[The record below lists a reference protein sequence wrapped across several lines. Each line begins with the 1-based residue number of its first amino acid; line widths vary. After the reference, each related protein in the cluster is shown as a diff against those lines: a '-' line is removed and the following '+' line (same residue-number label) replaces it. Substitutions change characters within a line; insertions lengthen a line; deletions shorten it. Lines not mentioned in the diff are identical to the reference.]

1 MPDCESQLLK
11 MKLSFYLLLASLLI
25 PAKLLL
31 AQPVD
36 DARTSHAGK
45 DFWLT
50 LFAWG
55 RYNEFHISSKHNATV
70 TFTYTAD
77 NSVQTF
83 FVPAGTILTI
93 PQNQITLAVNT
104 LVETVQ
110 NKSLHI
116 ASDSNIVVHYAAWGN
131 KTDDGMMIC
140 PSDRQRY
147 DSRYFLNGL
156 PFLGMGY
163 LGNRAGGYSIVATC
177 DNVTLRIT
185 PSRNTATHAALAP
198 FLLNLNK
205 GETYT
210 LTNAGNNTL
219 KDLSGSKIEVLEAS
233 CCNPINVFNTGI
245 CGYSYWP
252 YNAAS
257 SLACDHF
264 LEQVLPVS
272 SWDTLYP
279 ILPYKNGPFSIFKI
293 VSAAANNIVSLNGA
307 VIVTLSEGQCFD
319 TVLNQPAILRAT
331 SPVSISQNM
340 VGYATAY
347 TNPNPVA
354 IEDIPVD
361 SLSDPNASILIPM
374 RDGIKEAWFHTTG
387 QYSTANDE
395 YYNKFHRLTLI
406 SKTENIN
413 TITLNDVNIA
423 SEFIPF
429 PSNPEYQYA
438 SIKPDTGVT
447 YHIKSDDRIIAYY
460 YAATWTGSLDY
471 HLGDVN
477 PVRFYQELPPD
488 TLTVCINDTVLL
500 QGGQSAFYEWSTNET
515 SQNIIVGDTGVYS
528 VYTYNDDDCP
538 GELKRF
544 IVERPPTYLSQF
556 DLGNDTV
563 ICKGDHLFLFTP
575 YALTEWSTGDVGERL
590 TVAMPGWYRATIT
603 DSCTG
608 FSVTDSIRVS
618 DTTCM
623 DKYCGFRLPNAFSPN
638 GDGLNDYFSPVY
650 FGTVNQYNL
659 NVYNRYGERIFSSQ
673 KAEQGWDG
681 THKGIV
687 PAELGVYYYHCRF
700 YCPLRGYVELKG
712 DVSLL
717 R

>member
-1 MPDCESQLLK
+1 
-11 MKLSFYLLLASLLI
+11 MKPAFYFLFAFLLLRT
-25 PAKLLL
+25 PLLL
-31 AQPVD
+31 AQQTGD
-36 DARTSHAGK
+36 TRTNHAGK

-50 LFAWG
+50 LFALG
-55 RYNEFHISSKHNATV
+55 RYNEFHISSGHNATV

-83 FVPAGTILTI
+83 YVAAGTILKI
-93 PQNQITLAVNT
+93 PQNQMTLAVNT

-116 ASDSNIVVHYAAWGN
+116 TSDSNIVVHYTTWGN
-131 KTDDGMMIC
+131 MTDDGMMIC

-147 DSRYFLNGL
+147 DTRYFLNGL
-156 PFLGMGY
+156 PFLGAGY

-185 PSRNTATHAALAP
+185 PSRNTATYPASVP

-210 LTNAGNNTL
+210 ITNLGSNTL
-219 KDLSGSKIEVLEAS
+219 KDLSGSKIEVVDAS

-252 YNAAS
+252 YNASS
-257 SLACDHF
+257 SLACDLF

-279 ILPYKNGPFSIFKI
+279 VVPYKNGPFSIFKI
-293 VSAAANNIVSLNGA
+293 VSSAANNIISLDG
-307 VIVTLSEGQCFD
+307 VIIATLAEGECLD

-361 SLSDPNASILIPM
+361 SLSDPNTAIMIPL
-374 RDGIKEAWFHTTG
+374 RDGIREAYFHTIG

-395 YYNKFHRLTLI
+395 YYNRFHRLTVI
-406 SKTENIN
+406 SRTENIN
-413 TITLNDVNIA
+413 SVTLNNVNIA
-423 SEFIPF
+423 QEFVPF
-429 PSNPEYQYA
+429 PSDPEYQYA

-460 YAATWTGSLDY
+460 YASTWAGSLDF
-471 HLGDVN
+471 HLGDIN
-477 PVRFYQELPPD
+477 PVKFYQELPAD
-488 TLTVCINDTVLL
+488 TLMVCINDTVLL
-500 QGGQSAFYEWSTNET
+500 QGGQSTFFEWSTNET
-515 SQNIIVGDTGVYS
+515 SQNIKVSDTGMYY
-528 VYTYNDDDCP
+528 VYTYEDDDCP

-544 IVERPPTYLSQF
+544 IVKRPQTYVRAF

-563 ICKGDHLFLFTP
+563 ICKGDHLVLSAP
-575 YALTEWSTGDVGERL
+575 YTLTEWSNGHIGDMLDVNL
-590 TVAMPGWYRATIT
+590 PGWYHASIT
-603 DSCTG
+603 DTCTG
-608 FSVTDSIRVS
+608 YAFKDSIHVS
-618 DTTCM
+618 DTVCL
-623 DKYCGFRLPNAFSPN
+623 DRYCDFNLPNAFSPN
-638 GDGLNDYFSPVY
+638 SDGLNDYFLPVY
-650 FGTVNQYNL
+650 FGIITQYNL
-659 NVYNRYGERIFSSQ
+659 NIYNRYGERVFSSQ

-681 THKGIV
+681 THKGGM
-687 PAELGVYYYHCRF
+687 PAEVGVYYYHCRF
-700 YCPLRGYVELKG
+700 YCPLRGYLESKG
-712 DVSLL
+712 DITLL